1 MYKGI
6 DHTAIASPDPE
17 DLAAWYQRTLGFP
30 ITHRIEANIF
40 LLAPDGTTLEIIP
53 SEGERVKTEFRTP
66 GIRHLAI
73 TVEDF
78 ETAMEDLRRKG
89 VEIDRILNVQGHLLA
104 FFGDSDGNIL
114 HLVQWNR
121 SS

>member
-17 DLAAWYQRTLGFP
+17 DLAGWYQRTLGFP
-30 ITHRIEANIF
+30 ISHRIEANIF
-40 LLAPDGTTLEIIP
+40 LRAPDGTTLEIIP
-53 SEGERVKTEFRTP
+53 SEGNRGKTEIKTP

-73 TVEDF
+73 AVEDF
-78 ETAMEDLRRKG
+78 EAAMEDLRRKG
-89 VEIDRILNVQGHLLA
+89 VEIDRILKVQGHLLA
-104 FFGDSDGNIL
+104 FFGDPDGNIL
-114 HLVQWNR
+114 HLIQWNR